1 MQVSHCFL
9 NGMPPREL
17 QGIVSLP
24 RCLDGGPI
32 DGPVDCGDPSRR
44 ELDGKKVSHGASWTR
59 AQHLCRGMRMLQDA
73 SCAQLS
79 NTSFLQEV
87 IQTTGVTYDPRKRDL
102 YGDAAQFMI
111 RTSTGQKIG
120 LWQDP
125 SQFAAAM
132 AYHGSSRH
140 EIRSYIEVGCY
151 TGWTALILTTYLQR
165 IGHRVRGYLIDLNP
179 TAIGPVMPLLARRN
193 LTFRRRSELPE
204 DKMEMV
210 DRAAR
215 GRQRAFDL
223 CFIDAQHSYAG
234 VKEDYGEFAP
244 HCRSA
249 MFHDIQD
256 ISTWHLGNNSGGVPA
271 FWAALTQNVR
281 AHRLT
286 SITFQIATS
295 QPVFGLGIL
304 RPGANASAEPDTPLG
319 EWEPPH
325 RGSRSSLTK
334 RYCETPSPPDNFLK
348 ACQILATRKIK
359 W

>member
-1 MQVSHCFL
+1 MRDLQLLNTCETCNCV
-9 NGMPPREL
+9 NGMAPRQL

-210 DRAAR
+210 ERAAR

-256 ISTWHLGNNSGGVPA
+256 IYIFHDIYICSTTSRTRAPGTWGTTRAACPPSGPRSLRTCARIGSPPSPSRSRPA
-271 FWAALTQNVR
+271 SRSLAWASSGLVQTPPPSRTRHSANGS
-281 AHRLT
+281 RLT
-286 SITFQIATS
+286 AAA
-295 QPVFGLGIL
+295 
-304 RPGANASAEPDTPLG
+304 GA
-319 EWEPPH
+319 
-325 RGSRSSLTK
+325 R
-334 RYCETPSPPDNFLK
+334 
-348 ACQILATRKIK
+348 
-359 W
+359 